1 MNLNKLTRILV
12 LVVSFLSIIFWVTI
26 TVAEE
31 MDGGLISP
39 MINLSYV
46 VFVIA
51 ILLVLFYSIRNLIS
65 QKGSELKKT
74 FISVGAF
81 LILIVVSYIF
91 ADSTPMTIGGD
102 DFSATTSKMV
112 STGLNAFYIIAVVAI
127 LVMFLT
133 GYNRIKK

>member
-1 MNLNKLTRILV
+1 
-12 LVVSFLSIIFWVTI
+12 
-26 TVAEE
+26 VAEE